1 MTEQDHPT
9 YCGQCGNPVQPGDK
23 FCGVCG
29 AAVLAPPPQAEQVI
43 PRPVAAAQGSAAR
56 SSGRPLLL
64 AGILGALAVLLV
76 GGGAL
81 ALVGSGLGG
90 SLLGG
95 SEQNLPSSSD
105 NQGVAPSQPETSQD
119 PDASPEPTDQSG
131 GYDANEP
138 TTLSSPEP
146 TSVTPESTTLTSAPP
161 LEVPTA
167 SPEEVEPDVEE
178 AVEDY
183 YYAVDREDWA
193 YTYENLDSESQ
204 ALFTEEEWYQK
215 NEWYADNEGLELS
228 SMDVAVTV
236 ASNGY
241 EADVTV
247 YRTFQDG
254 TTITRDTV
262 FVLDGVWK
270 HHLTEEEIGIFMPD
284 LSYEEFVE
292 AQ

>member
-146 TSVTPESTTLTSAPP
+146 TSVTPEST
-161 LEVPTA
+161 
-167 SPEEVEPDVEE
+167 
-178 AVEDY
+178 
-183 YYAVDREDWA
+183 
-193 YTYENLDSESQ
+193 
-204 ALFTEEEWYQK
+204 
-215 NEWYADNEGLELS
+215 
-228 SMDVAVTV
+228 
-236 ASNGY
+236 
-241 EADVTV
+241 
-247 YRTFQDG
+247 
-254 TTITRDTV
+254 
-262 FVLDGVWK
+262 
-270 HHLTEEEIGIFMPD
+270 H
-284 LSYEEFVE
+284 
-292 AQ
+292 

>member
-1 MTEQDHPT
+1 M
-9 YCGQCGNPVQPGDK
+9 
-23 FCGVCG
+23 
-29 AAVLAPPPQAEQVI
+29 
-43 PRPVAAAQGSAAR
+43 
-56 SSGRPLLL
+56 
-64 AGILGALAVLLV
+64 
-76 GGGAL
+76 
-81 ALVGSGLGG
+81 
-90 SLLGG
+90 
-95 SEQNLPSSSD
+95 
-105 NQGVAPSQPETSQD
+105 
-119 PDASPEPTDQSG
+119 
-131 GYDANEP
+131 
-138 TTLSSPEP
+138 
-146 TSVTPESTTLTSAPP
+146 
-161 LEVPTA
+161 PTA

-228 SMDVAVTV
+228 SMDVAVTL

>member
-1 MTEQDHPT
+1 M
-9 YCGQCGNPVQPGDK
+9 
-23 FCGVCG
+23 
-29 AAVLAPPPQAEQVI
+29 
-43 PRPVAAAQGSAAR
+43 
-56 SSGRPLLL
+56 L

-81 ALVGSGLGG
+81 AFVGFGNN
-90 SLLGG
+90 LLGG
-95 SEQNLPSSSD
+95 SERNPPSSSD
-105 NQGVAPSQPETSQD
+105 KQGVAPSQPETSQN
-119 PDASPEPTDQSG
+119 PDASPEPTDQAG

-138 TTLSSPEP
+138 TTPA
-146 TSVTPESTTLTSAPP
+146 TAPP
-161 LEVPTA
+161 LEVTIAP
-167 SPEEVEPDVEE
+167 PEEVEPDVEE

-183 YYAVDREDWA
+183 YYAVDREDWG

-215 NEWYADNEGLELS
+215 NQWYADNEGLELA

-254 TTITRDTV
+254 TNITRDTV

-270 HHLTEEEIGIFMPD
+270 HRLTDEEIEIFMPD